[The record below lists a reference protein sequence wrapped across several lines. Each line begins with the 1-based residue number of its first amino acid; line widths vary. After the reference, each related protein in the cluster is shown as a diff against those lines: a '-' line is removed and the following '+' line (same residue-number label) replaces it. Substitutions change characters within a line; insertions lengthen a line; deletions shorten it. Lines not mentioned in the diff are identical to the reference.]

1 MANGKKMRF
10 DDSLPCDKKGAKWLF
25 LIGLFSMTQVRLGAK
40 LGISEAFCCFVAPF
54 LFFIDLPKFRR
65 DGVMVFFN
73 LLILWIIGA
82 CISDFVN
89 HAAFWQL
96 MRGIAVPVVVFCNS
110 VCIYHHLRRDPHNLK
125 WLIFGIALSDIISI
139 FVFQSGSAGDLAAE
153 GDLSGAV
160 DAVIGYKLFWSNT
173 IITWF
178 SLPIKCWYF
187 STPLLFQYVA
197 IVVMAAA
204 SVISGGRSMFAVT
217 CLSGLLLVIGS
228 KSIDVIRK
236 IHRKF
241 PLILLAVLCL
251 AIAVKGA
258 YSYAAKHGYLNAEE
272 TEKYY
277 DQSSKGTGFLALLMS
292 GRSEFFVGL
301 IAALDKPLLG
311 HGSCALDEQGY
322 RDEFLSKYGTTEE
335 INKALEDR
343 QFRAQMGI
351 RVGVIPAHSHV
362 ITYWMWH
369 GIPGLL
375 FWLYVLKLAID
386 TMWKRLAIIPEWF
399 GYFAVVVPAWLWD
412 YFFSPFGQRVT
423 ESMMFCAM
431 LVLLKLEKQS
441 KKRPMQSMY

>member
-1 MANGKKMRF
+1 MKNEKVF
-10 DDSLPCDKKGAKWLF
+10 DRRGATYLF

-40 LGISEAFCCFVAPF
+40 LGISEFFCCLVGPF
-54 LFFIDLPKFRR
+54 LFFADLPKFRR

-73 LLILWIIGA
+73 LLILWIVGA

-89 HAAFWQL
+89 HTAFWQL

-125 WLIFGIALSDIISI
+125 WLIFGIALSSVLSI
-139 FVFQSGSAGDLAAE
+139 FVFQGGSAGDMAAE
-153 GDLSGAV
+153 GDFSGAI
-160 DAVIGYKLFWSNT
+160 DAVVGYKLFWFGVVD
-173 IITWF
+173 TWL
-178 SLPIKCWYF
+178 SLPIEGWYF
-187 STPLLFQYVA
+187 NTPMVYQYIAMSIIAIAAVA
-197 IVVMAAA
+197 T
-204 SVISGGRSMFAVT
+204 GGRSAFAVKMV
-217 CLSGLLLVIGS
+217 CLFFIVIGAR
-228 KSIDVIRK
+228 SIQSIRR
-236 IHRKF
+236 IHRMF
-241 PLILLAVLCL
+241 PVIFLGVLCL
-251 AIAVKGA
+251 AVAVKGA

-277 DQSSKGTGFLALLMS
+277 DQSSKGTGFLSLLMS

-311 HGSCALDEQGY
+311 HGSCALDERGY
-322 RDEFLSKYGTTEE
+322 RDEFLSKYGTTAE

-375 FWLYVLKLAID
+375 FWLYVLKLVID